1 MTSKELITEEVP
13 PLKITDSGSKAL
25 RWMDE
30 FKVSHLPVIKG
41 KTFVG
46 IISDTD
52 IFDLNTPDEEIS
64 KLRIP
69 LVRPFITEE
78 QHAFDVLKIMWEL
91 NLTAVAIVDVDYT
104 FLGTVTYKS
113 FMEKFAGLSAIRDP
127 GGIIILEMASNNY
140 SLTQISQIVEG
151 NDAKILACYLT
162 TNPDSTLVEVTLKI
176 NKEDLGPILQTFFR
190 YNYTVKASFH
200 QSGYSED
207 MKERF
212 DQLMHYINI

>member
-1 MTSKELITEEVP
+1 MIAKDLITDEVP
-13 PLKITDSGSKAL
+13 PLKTTDSGSKAL

-30 FKVSHLPVIKG
+30 FKVSHLPVVNG

-46 IISDTD
+46 IISDAD
-52 IFDLNTPDEEIS
+52 IFDLNTPEEEIC

-69 LVRPFITEE
+69 LVRPFVTEG
-78 QHAFDVLKIMWEL
+78 QHAFDVLKIMSEL
-91 NLTAVAIVDVDYT
+91 NLTTMAIVDEEYN
-104 FLGTVTYKS
+104 FIGTITYKS
-113 FMEKFAGLSAIRDP
+113 FIEKLAALSAIKDP
-127 GGIIILEMASNNY
+127 GGIIILEMATNNY
-140 SLTQISQIVEG
+140 SLSQIAQIVEG

-162 TNPDSTLVEVTLKI
+162 SSLDSTQVEVTLKI
-176 NKEDLGPILQTFFR
+176 NKDDLSAILQTFFR

-200 QSGYSED
+200 QSAFSED

>member
-1 MTSKELITEEVP
+1 MTAKDLITEEVP
-13 PLKITDSGSKAL
+13 PLKISDSGSKAL

-64 KLRIP
+64 KIRIP
-69 LVRPFITEE
+69 LVRPFITEG

-91 NLTAVAIVDVDYT
+91 NLTAVAIVDADYT

-113 FMEKFAGLSAIRDP
+113 FMEKFAGLSAIKDL

>member
-1 MTSKELITEEVP
+1 MIAKDLITDEVP
-13 PLKITDSGSKAL
+13 PLKISDSGSKAL

-30 FKVSHLPVIKG
+30 FKVSHLPVVDG

-46 IISDTD
+46 IIADSD

-64 KLRIP
+64 KLHIP
-69 LVRPFITEE
+69 LIRPFVTES
-78 QHAFDVLKIMWEL
+78 QHAFDVLKVMWEL
-91 NLTAVAIVDVDYT
+91 KLTTIAIVDEEYNYV
-104 FLGTVTYKS
+104 GTVTYKS
-113 FMEKFAGLSAIRDP
+113 FMEKLAGLSAIADP

-162 TNPDSTLVEVTLKI
+162 TNTDSTLVEVTLKI

-200 QSGYSED
+200 QSGYSDD
-207 MKERF
+207 MKDRY
-212 DQLMHYINI
+212 DQFMHYINL

>member
-1 MTSKELITEEVP
+1 MTAKDLITEEVP
-13 PLKITDSGSKAL
+13 PLKISDTGSKAL

-30 FKVSHLPVIKG
+30 LKVSHLPVIKG
-41 KTFVG
+41 QTFVG
-46 IISDTD
+46 IISDAD

-64 KLRIP
+64 KLHIP
-69 LVRPFITEE
+69 LVRPFITEN

-91 NLTAVAIVDVDYT
+91 NLTAIAIVDEEYK
-104 FLGTVTYKS
+104 FIGTVTYKS
-113 FMEKFAGLSAIRDP
+113 YMEKFAELSAIKDP

-162 TNPDSTLVEVTLKI
+162 SNADTTQVEVTLKI
-176 NKEDLGPILQTFFR
+176 NKEDLAPILQTFFR
-190 YNYTVKASFH
+190 YNYTVKASYH
-200 QSGYSED
+200 QSGYSDD

>member
-1 MTSKELITEEVP
+1 MIAKDLITEEVP
-13 PLKITDSGSKAL
+13 PLKTTDSGSKAL

-30 FKVSHLPVIKG
+30 FKVSHLPVVKG
-41 KTFVG
+41 KTFMG
-46 IISDTD
+46 MIADTD
-52 IFDLNTPDEEIS
+52 IFDLNTPEEEIC
-64 KLRIP
+64 KLKIP
-69 LVRPFITEE
+69 LVRPFITES
-78 QHAFDVLKIMWEL
+78 QHAFDVLKVMSEL
-91 NLTAVAIVDVDYT
+91 NLTAVAIVDEAYT
-104 FLGTVTYKS
+104 YQGAVTYKS
-113 FMEKFAGLSAIRDP
+113 FVEKFAELSAIQDP

-176 NKEDLGPILQTFFR
+176 NKEDLAAILQTFFR

-207 MKERF
+207 MKVRF

>member
-1 MTSKELITEEVP
+1 MIAKDLITDEVP
-13 PLKITDSGSKAL
+13 PLKTTDSGSKAL

-41 KTFVG
+41 QTFVG

-52 IFDLNTPDEEIS
+52 IYDLNTPEEQIF

-69 LVRPFITEE
+69 LVRPFVTEG

-91 NLTAVAIVDVDYT
+91 NLTAIAIVDEEYT
-104 FLGTVTYKS
+104 YLGTVTYKS
-113 FMEKFAGLSAIRDP
+113 FMEKLAALSAIKDP
-127 GGIIILEMASNNY
+127 GGIIILEMAANNY

-162 TNPDSTLVEVTLKI
+162 TNTDSTQVEVTLKI
-176 NKEDLGPILQTFFR
+176 NKEDLAPILQTFFR

-200 QSGYSED
+200 QSGYSDD

-212 DQLMHYINI
+212 DQLMHFINI

>member
-1 MTSKELITEEVP
+1 MIAKDLITEEVP
-13 PLKITDSGSKAL
+13 PLKTTDSGSKAL
-25 RWMDE
+25 RWMEE

-41 KTFVG
+41 QEFVG
-46 IISDTD
+46 MISDTD
-52 IFDLNTPDEEIS
+52 ILDLNTPDEQIS

-69 LVRPFITEE
+69 LVRPFITEG
-78 QHAFDVLKIMWEL
+78 QHAFDVLKIMSEL
-91 NLTAVAIVDVDYT
+91 NLSCLAIVDEEYKY
-104 FLGTVTYKS
+104 LGAVTCKS
-113 FMEKFAGLSAIRDP
+113 YLEKLAALSAIQDP

-162 TNPDSTLVEVTLKI
+162 TNTDSTLVEVTLKI
-176 NKEDLGPILQTFFR
+176 NKEDLAAILQTFFR

-200 QSGYSED
+200 QSGYSDD

-212 DQLMHYINI
+212 NQLMHFINL

>member
-1 MTSKELITEEVP
+1 MTAKDLITDEVP
-13 PLKITDSGSKAL
+13 PLKTTDSGSKAL

-41 KTFVG
+41 QTFVG

-52 IFDLNTPDEEIS
+52 IYDLNTPEEEIC

-69 LVRPFITEE
+69 LVRPFVTGD

-91 NLTAVAIVDVDYT
+91 NLTTIAIVDEEYT
-104 FLGTVTYKS
+104 FIGTITYKS
-113 FMEKFAGLSAIRDP
+113 FMEKLAALSAIKDP

-162 TNPDSTLVEVTLKI
+162 TNADTTLVEVTLKI
-176 NKEDLGPILQTFFR
+176 NKEDLAPILQTFFR

-200 QSGYSED
+200 QSGYSDD